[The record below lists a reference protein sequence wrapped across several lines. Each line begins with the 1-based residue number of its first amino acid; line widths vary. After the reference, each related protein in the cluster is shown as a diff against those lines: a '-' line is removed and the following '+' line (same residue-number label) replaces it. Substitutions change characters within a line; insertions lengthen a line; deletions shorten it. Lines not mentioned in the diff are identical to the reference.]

1 VIDESRRPVWAR
13 RSPFRLGSGKE
24 GSVVAPTEEWYQQ
37 VIDREAEDVELV
49 LLEEAGNRRKRIV
62 RLYID
67 HPGGVTHDL
76 CARVSAA
83 VGRALD
89 EVDAFEGAYTL
100 EVSSPG
106 IERPL
111 RKRSHFEAQ
120 IGNKVYVKTREPIE
134 GSKVWQGVLLE
145 VGEDAV
151 IIEEAGRRARI
162 PLEAIASAHLV
173 YEY

>member
-1 VIDESRRPVWAR
+1 MFYSRETVE
-13 RSPFRLGSGKE
+13 L
-24 GSVVAPTEEWYQQ
+24 TEAWVQE
-37 VIDREAEDVELV
+37 VIDREIEDVELV
-49 LLEEAGNRRKRIV
+49 ILEEAGSRRQKIV

-67 HPGGVTHDL
+67 HPAGVTHEL
-76 CARVSAA
+76 CARVSGA

-89 EVDAFEGAYTL
+89 EVEAFEGAYTL

-120 IGNKVYVKTREPIE
+120 VGKKVYVKTRVPVE

-145 VGEDAV
+145 VGTDEIV
-151 IIEEAGRRARI
+151 VLEAGREARI
-162 PLEAIASAHLV
+162 PLGEIGSAHLI
-173 YEY
+173 YEFG

>member
-1 VIDESRRPVWAR
+1 MA
-13 RSPFRLGSGKE
+13 L
-24 GSVVAPTEEWYQQ
+24 TEEWFQQ
-37 VIDREAEDVELV
+37 VIDREVEDVELV
-49 LLEEAGNRRKRIV
+49 LLEEAGNRRNKIL

-67 HPGGVTHDL
+67 RPGGVNHDF
-76 CARVSAA
+76 CAKVSAA

-120 IGNKVYVKTREPIE
+120 IGKKVYLKTSQPID
-134 GSKVWQGVLLE
+134 GSKVWQGILLA
-145 VGEDAV
+145 VVDDALV
-151 IIEEAGRRARI
+151 VEEAGREARI
-162 PLEAIASAHLV
+162 PLDEIASAHLV
-173 YEY
+173 YEF